1 MGCPLTVSA
10 RNSAAETDPRAADI
24 GSGARLPAANAGA
37 ASDSIVQPVP
47 IERADGL
54 ALLLDL
60 LARDASAMEFERP
73 VVEARTA
80 GLPVADIE
88 ALERAKRV
96 ALGIREQLEA
106 HRRREAELAALFQT
120 ASDLAALNSVD
131 EVLTA
136 IVRRARAL
144 LGRDTAYL
152 CLNDDQRGDTYM
164 RVTDGSVSAEFQAVR
179 LPLGAGLGGLVAQQG
194 VPIASTD
201 YFRDK
206 RFNRTST
213 IDSAVRD
220 EGLVSILGVPLK
232 RGSQVI
238 GVLFTADRRRHDFSR
253 DEVALLSS
261 LAAHAAVALDN
272 ARLLAETRAALI
284 GLERANEALRGQ
296 SRDTELA
303 VLAHDRLAELV
314 LRGGGVA
321 EVAAELAELLGGSVD
336 VQVPAAP
343 EEPVGPGQSAVPVIA
358 GSEVLGRLVLT
369 RDGAPRPADLRVLQ
383 RGAVVTALLLL
394 FNRHLAEVANRGRR
408 DLLEDL
414 LTGSVTDPDEI
425 AARAADLDADLTG
438 DLVLLV
444 CAVPRQRA
452 DSEQDAAFY
461 AGKRRGLSARIDG
474 RIVLLLPGGD
484 PGLAAREAAV
494 GLGRVLGGPVTAAG
508 ELAAGS
514 AASPNSGESL
524 RPALA
529 LSYSKAKDCLSAMI
543 ALGREGA
550 GATVAELGFIGVL
563 LSAGDNRQR
572 FINDT
577 LGPVLGY
584 DETRGSDLAAT
595 LDAWFGQGGH
605 IGRTAAVLHL
615 HSNTVG
621 QRLSRIGT
629 LLGPDWSEPARA
641 LQIQLAL
648 QLRSVTG

>member
-1 MGCPLTVSA
+1 MG
-10 RNSAAETDPRAADI
+10 
-24 GSGARLPAANAGA
+24 
-37 ASDSIVQPVP
+37 
-47 IERADGL
+47 RADGL
-54 ALLLDL
+54 GHLLDL
-60 LARDASAMEFERP
+60 LGRDASAVEFERP
-73 VVEARTA
+73 VVEARAA
-80 GLPVADIE
+80 GLPAADIE
-88 ALERAKRV
+88 ALDRAKRV
-96 ALGIREQLEA
+96 ALGVREQLAA

-120 ASDLAALNSVD
+120 ASDLAALTSVD
-131 EVLTA
+131 DVLAA

-152 CLNDDQRGDTYM
+152 CLNDEERGDTYM

-194 VPIASTD
+194 VPIASVD
-201 YFRDK
+201 YFRDE
-206 RFNRTST
+206 RFSRRST

-220 EGLVSILGVPLK
+220 EGLVSIMGVPLK

-238 GVLFTADRRRHDFSR
+238 GVLFAADRRRHDFSR

-284 GLERANEALRGQ
+284 GLEHANAALREQ
-296 SRDTELA
+296 SKDTELA

-321 EVAAELAELLGGSVD
+321 EVAAELAELLGGAVD
-336 VQVPAAP
+336 LQVPAAP
-343 EEPVGPGQSAVPVIA
+343 GEPVGPGRSSVPVVA

-414 LTGSVTDPDEI
+414 LTGAVTDPDEI

-438 DLVLLV
+438 ELVLVV
-444 CAVPRQRA
+444 CAWPRHRA
-452 DSEQDAAFY
+452 DSEQAAAFY
-461 AGKRRGLSARIDG
+461 AGQRRGLSARVDG
-474 RIVLLLPGGD
+474 HIVLLLPGGD
-484 PGLAAREAAV
+484 PAAAAREASA

-508 ELAAGS
+508 DPVVRAVAGPEPGSAPSSLAADSLG
-514 AASPNSGESL
+514 ASHA
-524 RPALA
+524 RATQ
-529 LSYSKAKDCLSAMI
+529 CLSAMF
-543 ALGREGA
+543 AVGREGQ
-550 GATVAELGFIGVL
+550 GATVAELGFVGVL
-563 LSAGDNRQR
+563 LSAGDTRYR
-572 FINDT
+572 FIKDT
-577 LGPVLGY
+577 LGPVLEY
-584 DETRGSDLAAT
+584 DEARGSDLAAT
-595 LDAWFGQGGH
+595 LDAWFAQGGH
-605 IGRTAAVLHL
+605 LGRAAAVLHL
-615 HSNTVG
+615 HPNTVG

-629 LLGPDWSEPARA
+629 LLGSDWSEPGRA

-648 QLRSVTG
+648 QLRGLINGGQPAGKC

>member
-1 MGCPLTVSA
+1 V
-10 RNSAAETDPRAADI
+10 I
-24 GSGARLPAANAGA
+24 
-37 ASDSIVQPVP
+37 
-47 IERADGL
+47 
-54 ALLLDL
+54 
-60 LARDASAMEFERP
+60 
-73 VVEARTA
+73 EARTA

-96 ALGIREQLEA
+96 ALGVREQLEA

-120 ASDLAALNSVD
+120 ASDLAALTSVD

-152 CLNDDQRGDTYM
+152 CLNDEERGDTYM

-179 LPLGAGLGGLVAQQG
+179 LPLGAGLGGFVAQQG

-201 YFRDK
+201 YFRDE

-220 EGLVSILGVPLK
+220 EGLVSIMGVPLK

-238 GVLFTADRRRHDFSR
+238 GVLFAADRRRHDFSR

-272 ARLLAETRAALI
+272 ARLLAETRTALL
-284 GLERANEALRGQ
+284 GLERANAALREQ

-321 EVAAELAELLGGSVD
+321 EVAAELAELLGGAVD
-336 VQVPAAP
+336 VQVPAAAGA
-343 EEPVGPGQSAVPVIA
+343 PVGPGQSAVPVIA

-425 AARAADLDADLTG
+425 TARAADLDADLTG

-444 CAVPRQRA
+444 CALPRHRT

-461 AGKRRGLSARIDG
+461 AGQRRGLSARIDG
-474 RIVLLLPGGD
+474 QTVLLLPGGD
-484 PGLAAREAAV
+484 PGLAAREASA
-494 GLGRVLGGPVTAAG
+494 GLARVLGGPVTAAG
-508 ELAAGS
+508 ELAVSSGRSTHGAGKSADGADEPAGVSGGS
-514 AASPNSGESL
+514 ADIADVTRPGESFQ
-524 RPALA
+524 PALA
-529 LSYSKAKDCLSAMI
+529 AAYTKARDCLSAMI

-563 LSAGDNRQR
+563 LSAGGNRVQ
-572 FINDT
+572 FVKDT
-577 LGPVLGY
+577 LGPVLDY
-584 DETRGSDLAAT
+584 DQARGSDLAAT

-605 IGRTAAVLHL
+605 LGRAATVLHL
-615 HSNTVG
+615 HPNTVG
-621 QRLSRIGT
+621 QRLSRIGI
-629 LLGPDWSEPARA
+629 LLGPDWSEPTRA

-648 QLRSVTG
+648 QLRSLIGG

>member
-1 MGCPLTVSA
+1 
-10 RNSAAETDPRAADI
+10 ED
-24 GSGARLPAANAGA
+24 
-37 ASDSIVQPVP
+37 
-47 IERADGL
+47 
-54 ALLLDL
+54 
-60 LARDASAMEFERP
+60 
-73 VVEARTA
+73 
-80 GLPVADIE
+80 
-88 ALERAKRV
+88 
-96 ALGIREQLEA
+96 

-120 ASDLAALNSVD
+120 ASDLAALTSVD
-131 EVLTA
+131 DVLAA

-152 CLNDDQRGDTYM
+152 CLNDEERGDTYM

-179 LPLGAGLGGLVAQQG
+179 LPLGAGLGGFVAQQG
-194 VPIASTD
+194 VPIASAD
-201 YFRDK
+201 YFRDE

-213 IDSAVRD
+213 IDAAVRD
-220 EGLVSILGVPLK
+220 EGLVSIMGVPLK

-238 GVLFTADRRRHDFSR
+238 GVLFAADRRRHDFSR

-284 GLERANEALRGQ
+284 GLEHANAALREQ

-321 EVAAELAELLGGSVD
+321 EVAGELAELLGGTVD

-343 EEPVGPGQSAVPVIA
+343 SEPVGPGVCTVPVIA
-358 GSEVLGRLVLT
+358 GSEVLGRLILN

-414 LTGSVTDPDEI
+414 LTGSVNDPDEI
-425 AARAADLDADLTG
+425 DARATDLDADLTG

-444 CAVPRQRA
+444 CALPRQRA

-461 AGKRRGLSARIDG
+461 AGQRRGLSARIDG
-474 RIVLLLPGGD
+474 QIVLLLPGAD
-484 PGLAAREAAV
+484 PGLAARDASA
-494 GLGRVLGGPVTAAG
+494 GLTRVLGGPVTVAG
-508 ELAAGS
+508 ELALSRSISAGGPAS
-514 AASPNSGESL
+514 AKAGESL
-524 RPALA
+524 QPALA
-529 LSYSKAKDCLSAMI
+529 AAYATARDCLPAML
-543 ALGREGA
+543 ALGRAGA

-563 LSAGDNRQR
+563 LSAGGNRVQFVR
-572 FINDT
+572 DT
-577 LGPVLGY
+577 LGPVLEY
-584 DETRGSDLAAT
+584 DTARGSDLAAT
-595 LDAWFGQGGH
+595 LDAWFGKGGH
-605 IGRTAAVLHL
+605 LGRAATVLHL
-615 HSNTVG
+615 HPNTVG

-648 QLRSVTG
+648 QLRSLIDC